1 MDTPEPSPDLRHA
14 ARHLLEN
21 RPAEAERLC
30 RALLEA
36 APRGPQAAGAWHLLG
51 MVARSV
57 GKHDAA
63 VLCLSQAAALEPA
76 AAHHRVGLAEALRAA
91 GRPDEAAAA
100 FARAVALEPPAAAPW
115 LLALGTIRLEQ
126 GRAEEAAAALARAAT
141 LDPRSA
147 EAWRRLGIAEQ
158 RAGRLEAA
166 RAAYARSYAEGGDG
180 AMKLREALTLPV
192 IARDRAEIADT
203 RRRFLAIME
212 ALERDRPPLPDPL
225 GQVGTTPFLLA
236 YHAEDDRPLQA
247 AMARAFAV
255 LCPSLLEVAPHCEP
269 GAARAPHPDGRIHVG
284 FLSEHFFG
292 HTIGQLNVGLIER
305 LPRDRFHV
313 TLLVRPARMDG
324 HRARLLAA
332 ADRVVELPGD
342 LAGARAAIAA
352 ERLDLLYYTDIGMT
366 PFSYFLAFARL
377 APVQCLTWG
386 HPDTTGIANLDFFL
400 TCDAMEPEGA
410 EAHYTE
416 RLVRLPGPTVH
427 YRPPPPRD
435 PEPGRAAFGLPE
447 DATLYICPQSL
458 FKFHPDFDP
467 VLAAILR
474 GDPRGLL
481 VLVDPRGQAPA
492 LLERLARHDPDL
504 GARVRV
510 LPGLGTADF
519 VGLMGLSDVMLDP
532 LHYSGG
538 NTSLE
543 ALSRGT
549 PIVTWPGAF
558 MRGRHTHGF
567 YRLMGMTDLVARDW
581 DHYVELALRLG
592 TDRDFRTAM
601 RARIR
606 ERRHVLYEND
616 ATVAAIADFLEQA
629 TAQAMGRAGPPAP

>member
-1 MDTPEPSPDLRHA
+1 MTATPAPTPIPTLGLAAHHLR
-14 ARHLLEN
+14 EN
-21 RPAEAERLC
+21 RPAETERLC

-36 APRGPQAAGAWHLLG
+36 APLGPQAASAWHLLSV
-51 MVARSV
+51 VARTV

-63 VLCLSQAAALEPA
+63 VLCLSQAAALEPL
-76 AAHHRVGLAEALRAA
+76 AAHHRVGLAEALRAL
-91 GRPDEAAAA
+91 GRTDEAAAA
-100 FARAVALEPPAAAPW
+100 FRQAAVLAPPAAAPW
-115 LLALGTIRLEQ
+115 LLALGTVRLEQ
-126 GRAEEAAAALARAAT
+126 GQAAEAAAVLARAAI

-147 EAWRRLGIAEQ
+147 EAWRRLAIAEQ

-166 RAAYARSYAEGGDG
+166 RAAYARAYTEGGDG

-192 IARDRAEIADT
+192 ITRDRAEIADI

-212 ALERDRPPLPDPL
+212 ALERDRPPLADPL

-247 AMARAFAV
+247 AMARACAAM
-255 LCPSLLEVAPHCEP
+255 CPSLLEVAPHCRP
-269 GAARAPHPDGRIHVG
+269 DAVPVPHPDGRVHVG

-332 ADRVVELPGD
+332 AERVVELPGD
-342 LAGARAAIAA
+342 LAGARAAVAA
-352 ERLDLLYYTDIGMT
+352 ERLDLLHYTDIGMT

-386 HPDTTGIANLDFFL
+386 HPDTTGITNLDVFL

-481 VLVDPRGQAPA
+481 LLVDPRAHAPA
-492 LLERLARHDPDL
+492 LLERLGGHAPDIVD
-504 GARVRV
+504 RVRV
-510 LPGLGTADF
+510 LPGQGTADF
-519 VGLMGLSDVMLDP
+519 VALMGLSDVMLDP

-567 YRLMGMTDLVARDW
+567 YRLMGMTDLVARDHG
-581 DHYVELALRLG
+581 HYVELALRLG
-592 TDRDFRTAM
+592 TDPGFRETM

-606 ERRHVLYEND
+606 ERCGVLYEND
-616 ATVAAIADFLEQA
+616 ATVAAIADFLERA
-629 TAQAMGRAGPPAP
+629 VGR